1 MIKKFAEKNLIKK
14 SIKYA
19 TRSQIKN
26 ECWHVEG
33 IIKNRSNE
41 TLRFDIRKMDTSYK
55 KRPAK
60 RGFTFAY
67 VTDFSKADKMVF
79 ETKKEWVL
87 LDMQE
92 IQDLLESGKM
102 KIFYLD
108 NLIRDLEWNIILPK

>member
-41 TLRFDIRKMDTSYK
+41 TLRFDIRKMDTTYK
-55 KRPAK
+55 KKPAK
-60 RGFTFAY
+60 PK
-67 VTDFSKADKMVF
+67 SKF
-79 ETKKEWVL
+79 QKKLEE
-87 LDMQE
+87 MQRTQE
-92 IQDLLESGKM
+92 QRMRNRK
-102 KIFYLD
+102 
-108 NLIRDLEWNIILPK
+108 

>member
-41 TLRFDIRKMDTSYK
+41 TLKFDIRKMDTTYK
-55 KRPAK
+55 KKPAK
-60 RGFTFAY
+60 RGFT
-67 VTDFSKADKMVF
+67 FSKADKMVF

>member
-41 TLRFDIRKMDTSYK
+41 TLKFDIRKMDTTYK
-55 KRPAK
+55 KKPAK
-60 RGFTFAY
+60 RGFI
-67 VTDFSKADKMVF
+67 FSKADKEFGLSV
-79 ETKKEWVL
+79 TT
-87 LDMQE
+87 
-92 IQDLLESGKM
+92 IAS
-102 KIFYLD
+102 
-108 NLIRDLEWNIILPK
+108 

>member
-1 MIKKFAEKNLIKK
+1 
-14 SIKYA
+14 
-19 TRSQIKN
+19 
-26 ECWHVEG
+26 
-33 IIKNRSNE
+33 
-41 TLRFDIRKMDTSYK
+41 
-55 KRPAK
+55 
-60 RGFTFAY
+60 
-67 VTDFSKADKMVF
+67 MVF

>member
-41 TLRFDIRKMDTSYK
+41 TLKFDIRKMDTTYK
-55 KRPAK
+55 KKPAK
-60 RGFTFAY
+60 RGFT
-67 VTDFSKADKMVF
+67 F